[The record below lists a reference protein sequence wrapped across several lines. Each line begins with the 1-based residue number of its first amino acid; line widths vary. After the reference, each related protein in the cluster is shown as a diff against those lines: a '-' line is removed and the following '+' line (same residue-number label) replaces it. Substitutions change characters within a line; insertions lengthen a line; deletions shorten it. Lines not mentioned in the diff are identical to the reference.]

1 MALNWLI
8 NGHRTKMGTE
18 TLICLS
24 TLSGAD
30 ANDKLMGHTS
40 THIATLEYRPN
51 AARYFCSMLK
61 NS

>member
-8 NGHRTKMGTE
+8 NGHRTKKGTE

-30 ANDKLMGHTS
+30 ANDKLMGHVS
-40 THIATLEYRPN
+40 THGCHFGIQA
-51 AARYFCSMLK
+51 
-61 NS
+61 